1 MKCCKRIHQNNIP
14 QCPNSGSLVRD
25 SSELASILFLITS
38 RWFFSQKENNLDLGQ
53 MNILTSFP
61 RSILSSEFVYT
72 RINPYLDAMDRI
84 HSIMISKL
92 AFDWAFFII

>member
-1 MKCCKRIHQNNIP
+1 MLQIVNPYYIQY
-14 QCPNSGSLVRD
+14 CPNYD
-25 SSELASILFLITS
+25 SIIMAHNELASILSLITS

-61 RSILSSEFVYT
+61 RSILSSEFNYT
-72 RINPYLDAMDRI
+72 MNNPYLDTMDRI

-92 AFDWAFFII
+92 AFDWSLLAI

>member
-1 MKCCKRIHQNNIP
+1 MLKRIDLHYVHHF
-14 QCPNSGSLVRD
+14 PNYD
-25 SSELASILFLITS
+25 SIIMAHRELSSILFLITS
-38 RWFFSQKENNLDLGQ
+38 RWFFSLKENNLYLGQ

-92 AFDWAFFII
+92 AFDWSLFVI

>member
-1 MKCCKRIHQNNIP
+1 MLQIVNPYYIQY
-14 QCPNSGSLVRD
+14 CPNYD
-25 SSELASILFLITS
+25 SIIMAHNELASILSLITS
-38 RWFFSQKENNLDLGQ
+38 RWFFSLKENNLDLGQ

-61 RSILSSEFVYT
+61 HSILSSEFVYT

-92 AFDWAFFII
+92 AFDWSLLAI